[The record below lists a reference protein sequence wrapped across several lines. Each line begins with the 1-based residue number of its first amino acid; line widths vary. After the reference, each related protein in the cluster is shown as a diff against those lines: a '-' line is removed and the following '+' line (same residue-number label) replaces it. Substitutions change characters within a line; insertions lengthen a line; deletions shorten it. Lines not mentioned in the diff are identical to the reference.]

1 MTYAALTQTQ
11 VRSRP
16 VPSTQ
21 WSEVT
26 SLWRSQPWVAD
37 ASRTMARMS
46 ALSENWDG
54 QGSPAPAR
62 TVLNVMNRLFK
73 EIDAYDLPTAH
84 IGPVLGGGL
93 GIEWRNGDRDLSL
106 EILPD
111 GSIEYLKAEKTPLG
125 FDTDHMEDGEVPND
139 RLGEVR
145 ALIRW
150 LSGN

>member
-1 MTYAALTQTQ
+1 
-11 VRSRP
+11 
-16 VPSTQ
+16 
-21 WSEVT
+21 
-26 SLWRSQPWVAD
+26 
-37 ASRTMARMS
+37 
-46 ALSENWDG
+46 
-54 QGSPAPAR
+54 
-62 TVLNVMNRLFK
+62 MNRLIK
-73 EIDAYDLPTAH
+73 EIDAFDLPTAH
-84 IGPVLGGGL
+84 IGPVSGGGL

-125 FDTDHMEDGEVPND
+125 FDTDHMEDGEIPGH